1 MTSAATMKST
11 APMKSPAAVE
21 PASDARLA
29 AGREASRHAAMI
41 EPAERARTSAG
52 LEVRLGAAVGPSA
65 AMKVRAT
72 VAPSAA
78 MEVRATVAPHAAM
91 KVRAPVESGAAAVEM
106 VVIDEGAAV
115 RDVSVVVEVHPVV
128 PSPTESGEEADP
140 PTDPE
145 RNPRADGIEAGVPDP
160 AWISDQR
167 RTIDRPR
174 VVFGD
179 VDDLGVCR
187 LDHDRLALR
196 GDVFLGRAL
205 EVSSLLRSLAHGL
218 DGIENRLLLVH
229 VCVAQ

>member
-78 MEVRATVAPHAAM
+78 M

-115 RDVSVVVEVHPVV
+115 RDVSVVVEVHPVVAPIGVPVV